1 MAANPLKG
9 EVPVP
14 TGSGTYTLVFSIEAL
29 IVLEDTFKK
38 PVDQIGEL
46 LTDGLS
52 ARDLRTLFWAGL
64 QEYHP
69 DLDVKAAGRVISEIG
84 ITEAGIT
91 IARAFSAAFG
101 TPEPDSGSPQTAPS
115 ETAAADGT
123 GAEATVSG

>member
-14 TGSGTYTLVFSIEAL
+14 TGSGTFTLVFSIEAL

-38 PVDQIGEL
+38 PVDQIGEML
-46 LTDGLS
+46 SDGLS

-69 DLDVKAAGRVISEIG
+69 ELDMKAAGRLISEVG
-84 ITEAGIT
+84 VTEAGIT

-101 TPEPDSGSPQTAPS
+101 APEPAAASPQSAPP
-115 ETAAADGT
+115 ETAEAGGT